1 MRLNDMPIP
10 RLSSADWRVV
20 ADAIAIGETSDG
32 SLFGRIGEQVKFAL
46 TGVETPHAP
55 VDPKV
60 KAIREF
66 VAATRREQRLAEDR
80 AAALRA
86 NGFSSDQVAALA
98 LLSIH

>member
-1 MRLNDMPIP
+1 MRLNETAIP
-10 RLSSADWRVV
+10 QLSNADWRMV
-20 ADAIAIGETSDG
+20 ADAIAIGETSNG
-32 SLFGRIGEQVKFAL
+32 SLFGRIGERMKFAL
-46 TGVETPHAP
+46 TGIETPHPP

>member
-1 MRLNDMPIP
+1 MRVNDMPIP
-10 RLSSADWRVV
+10 QLSSADWRAV

-32 SLFGRIGEQVKFAL
+32 SLFGRIGERVKFAL
-46 TGVETPHAP
+46 TGVETPHP
-55 VDPKV
+55 PLDPKI

-66 VAATRREQRLAEDR
+66 AAATRREQRLVEDR
-80 AAALRA
+80 AVALRA

>member
-1 MRLNDMPIP
+1 MRMNDITIP
-10 RLSSADWRVV
+10 QLSNADWRVV
-20 ADAIAIGETSDG
+20 ADAIAIGETSDS
-32 SLFGRIGEQVKFAL
+32 SLFGRIGERVKLAL
-46 TGVETPHAP
+46 TGIETPHLP

-60 KAIREF
+60 RAIREF

-80 AAALRA
+80 AAKLLA

>member
-1 MRLNDMPIP
+1 MRLNDMPTP
-10 RLSSADWRVV
+10 HLSTADWRAV

-32 SLFGRIGEQVKFAL
+32 SLFGRIGERVKFAL
-46 TGVETPHAP
+46 TGIETPHP
-55 VDPKV
+55 PLDPKV

-86 NGFSSDQVAALA
+86 NGFSSDQVPALA

>member
-1 MRLNDMPIP
+1 MRLNQTAIP
-10 RLSSADWRVV
+10 QLSNADWRVV
-20 ADAIAIGETSDG
+20 ADAIAIGETRDS
-32 SLFGRIGEQVKFAL
+32 SLFGRLGERVKLAL
-46 TGVETPHAP
+46 TGVEAPHPA

-60 KAIREF
+60 KAIRDF

-80 AAALRA
+80 AAALLA